1 MLETIAEVLI
11 NRPSKHLN
19 RTFSYRIP
27 ESLKEA
33 GPGWRCVVSFARR
46 KEEGI
51 ILSVHEEDTAKLD
64 YKILPID
71 SLVDSFPWFTEE
83 MMRTALWISNYYM
96 CTLIEALRLF
106 YIDKK
111 AIKTA
116 ISYRIDWKAIDHGGD
131 EDIPSLVDRSV
142 EEVDEKDGKLLFGD
156 RLPLYVQKGFLV
168 KKEVL
173 DTIHKEPLEKWLVPD
188 RPLSE
193 EERKKSRRQA
203 ALSDFLQTSGPCSFE
218 DLKEEGFGPSLL
230 KSFCLNDHGHIIY
243 RRKKTFSLIEEGG
256 GRDSRQLTDEQKQ
269 AVETINASID
279 RSRYEGFLLQ
289 GVTGSGKTEVYL
301 QAARHALGAGGSALI
316 LVPEIALT
324 NQMTSYFASVFGD
337 KVVFIHSNLSKGERY
352 NNRMRISNGESS
364 IIIGSRSAI
373 FMPFRNLRLIV
384 VDEEYDSSYKQGES
398 PRYNGRD
405 VAKVMAL
412 TYHCPIVL
420 GAATPSIATRYAAD
434 EGKIRK
440 ISMNHRVFQTP
451 LPKIHVCDLRE
462 TPPID
467 ENGLISGPL
476 VSLLQQTIARK
487 QKAILLLNRRGFAAT
502 LMCPSCGYVFKCPN
516 CDVSLVYHKETH
528 QLKCHYC
535 ETVHPVPT
543 ECPKCHSHR
552 ILYLGAG
559 TERVEEELEG
569 LLPQARIRRFDLD
582 STRRKNSARE
592 ILDDFRKGKFD
603 ILFGTQMVAKGH
615 DIPGVQ
621 TVGILSADSILNI
634 PSYLAAEQTFNLITQ
649 CAGRAGRSREQGEV
663 VLQTYNPSHYVIEA
677 AAKQD
682 YESFYR
688 QELQYR
694 KMLEFP
700 PFSKLMKIT
709 CFNEK
714 EKSAQGQ
721 AGRIYEWLT
730 SIIPSLP
737 GRVRTTAPFS
747 EPIKRVRNLYYFS
760 LLIKGDN
767 LVPLKTAMREAAI
780 FQEND
785 IIIDVDPL

>member
-1 MLETIAEVLI
+1 MMETIAEVLI

-27 ESLKEA
+27 GSLSQA

-51 ILSVHEEDTAKLD
+51 ILSVHEEDTSKLG
-64 YKILPID
+64 YKILPIE

-83 MMRTALWISNYYM
+83 MTETALWISNYYM

-111 AIKTA
+111 AMKTT
-116 ISYRIDWKAIDHGGD
+116 ISYEILWERIRESGD
-131 EDIPSLVDRSV
+131 MDIPSLVDPSV
-142 EEVDEKDGKLLFGD
+142 EQVDEKDAGLLFGD
-156 RLPLYVQKGFLV
+156 NLLMYLKKGFLR
-168 KKEVL
+168 KKEIL
-173 DTIHKEPLEKWLVPD
+173 DAAHKEPLERWLVPN
-188 RPLSE
+188 RPLTD
-193 EERKKSRRQA
+193 EERRKSKRQA
-203 ALSDFLQTSGPCSFE
+203 ALSDFLKGSPASFE
-218 DLKEEGFGPSLL
+218 NLKKNGFGPALV
-230 KSFCLNDHGHIIY
+230 KSFCLNEYGHIIY
-243 RRKKTFSLIEEGG
+243 RRKKTFSLIDEEG
-256 GRDSRQLTDEQKQ
+256 RTKERKLTAEQEK
-269 AVETINASID
+269 AVQEITSSID
-279 RSRYEGFLLQ
+279 RGSYEGFLLK

-301 QAARHALGAGGSALI
+301 EAARHALAKGRSALI

-324 NQMTSYFASVFGD
+324 NQMTAYFASVFGD

-352 NNRMRISNGESS
+352 NNRMRIDNGESP

-373 FMPFRNLRLIV
+373 FMPFHNLKLIV

-405 VAKVMAL
+405 VAKVMATL
-412 TYHCPIVL
+412 YHCPIVL
-420 GAATPSIATRYAAD
+420 GAATPSIATNYAAKQ
-434 EGKIRK
+434 GKIRE
-440 ISMNHRVFQTP
+440 ITMDHRVFNTP

-467 ENGLISGPL
+467 NNGLLSGPL
-476 VSLLQQTIARK
+476 ISLLHKTVADHH
-487 QKAILLLNRRGFAAT
+487 KAILLLNRRGFATT
-502 LMCPSCGYVFKCPN
+502 LMCSTCGYVFKCPN
-516 CDVSLVYHKETH
+516 CDVSLVYHKETQ

-535 ETVHPVPT
+535 ETVHPVPR
-543 ECPKCHSHR
+543 ECPKCHGHK

-559 TERVEEELEG
+559 TERVEEELAEY
-569 LLPQARIRRFDLD
+569 LPEARCRRFDLD

-649 CAGRAGRSREQGEV
+649 CAGRAGRSHEQGEV
-663 VLQTYNPSHYVIEA
+663 VLQTYNPDHYVIRA

-682 YESFYR
+682 YDDFYR
-688 QELQYR
+688 QEIKYRQALQ
-694 KMLEFP
+694 FP
-700 PFSKLMKIT
+700 PFSRLMKIT
-709 CFNEK
+709 CFNED
-714 EKSAQGQ
+714 EKKANRQ
-721 AGRIYEWLT
+721 AEGIYQWLT
-730 SIIPSLP
+730 AVIPRIQ
-737 GRVRTTAPFS
+737 GHVRTTPPFS
-747 EPIKRVRNLYYFS
+747 EPIKRVRNLYYVS
-760 LLIKGDN
+760 LLIKGDS
-767 LVPLKTAMREAAI
+767 LGPLKNAMRSAAV